1 MIALVAVSAAV
12 YASDKPYSYSVA
24 PGLDV
29 RPGMRVIV
37 PFGAAN
43 RRSEGIVLDVQ
54 EKNPEG
60 LKHIE
65 RVMDQ
70 EPVLSEDFLRM
81 AAFLRERYF
90 CTFYDA
96 MKTMLPAGLWFDT
109 AEAYERTEQPLTEKM
124 QAAYPMAVQ
133 IVQIIAEHGGA
144 VPAGDLKKCFP
155 SQQEE
160 LERTVKQMLKKK
172 LLRSNL
178 DFSRKVH
185 DKTEKIAVLAVPA
198 EQAMVYAER
207 KRRAAPL
214 QAEVL
219 RLLCAVGSGSVKELC
234 YLTGASRQT
243 VSRLEKLGWITT
255 TVQDVFRTEL
265 PTGVAPAGPLQLN
278 AEQSRA
284 FEALRSQSRQARP
297 GVSLLYGVTGSGK
310 TSVYLALIRQMLDQ
324 GHDSILLVPEI
335 SLTPQLIRL
344 LMSHFG
350 ETVAVLH
357 SALRV
362 SERYDAWKRIRQGQ
376 AHVVIGTRSAV
387 FAPVRKLG
395 LLIVDE
401 EQEHTYKSE
410 NSPRYHARE
419 VAIYRGSKESALV
432 VLGSATPSVET
443 MHLAKTGVYTLHRLN
458 NRYNGKQLPR
468 VEILDMKEEIRQ
480 GNSLCLSRPLQ
491 QALAENIR
499 DGRQSIL
506 FLNRRGAGRCVI
518 CVECGEVPQCP
529 RCSVSLTYHAAN
541 HRLMCHYCGF
551 SQPVFERCPI
561 CGGAMKTVGTGTQ
574 KVEQEIRQLFPE
586 IEVLRMDADT
596 VSASNSH
603 EAILN
608 RFQKE
613 KIPVLIGTQM
623 VTKGL
628 NFENVT
634 LVGVVDADM
643 SLYVNHFRAAETTFS
658 MLTQVIGRSGR
669 GEMAGRAMIQTMTPE
684 HTVISL
690 AAQQDYDTFFD
701 LEITMR
707 QMHRCPPFGDL
718 FSIHFS
724 GPFETQTQAS
734 AYWFRQ
740 QLEAAIGQSEFANA
754 GYQVLGPSPAAVAK
768 VNNTFRYGLTLRCA
782 NSRNLRLLLAQ
793 LLKRFSKE
801 KYNKGITAFAD
812 INSYE

>member
-1 MIALVAVSAAV
+1 M
-12 YASDKPYSYSVA
+12 
-24 PGLDV
+24 
-29 RPGMRVIV
+29 
-37 PFGAAN
+37 
-43 RRSEGIVLDVQ
+43 
-54 EKNPEG
+54 
-60 LKHIE
+60 
-65 RVMDQ
+65 
-70 EPVLSEDFLRM
+70 
-81 AAFLRERYF
+81 
-90 CTFYDA
+90 
-96 MKTMLPAGLWFDT
+96 
-109 AEAYERTEQPLTEKM
+109 
-124 QAAYPMAVQ
+124 
-133 IVQIIAEHGGA
+133 
-144 VPAGDLKKCFP
+144 
-155 SQQEE
+155 
-160 LERTVKQMLKKK
+160 
-172 LLRSNL
+172 
-178 DFSRKVH
+178 
-185 DKTEKIAVLAVPA
+185 
-198 EQAMVYAER
+198 
-207 KRRAAPL
+207 
-214 QAEVL
+214 
-219 RLLCAVGSGSVKELC
+219 
-234 YLTGASRQT
+234 
-243 VSRLEKLGWITT
+243 
-255 TVQDVFRTEL
+255 
-265 PTGVAPAGPLQLN
+265 
-278 AEQSRA
+278 
-284 FEALRSQSRQARP
+284 
-297 GVSLLYGVTGSGK
+297 TGSGK

-499 DGRQSIL
+499 NGRQSIL

-690 AAQQDYDTFFD
+690 AAQQDYDAFFD